1 MAIPEQV
8 IEQVRAA
15 ADIVS
20 IISDYVPDLKK
31 AGRNFRCCCPF
42 HKEKTPS
49 FMVSPEKGIFRCFGC
64 GTAGDVFKFVML
76 IENISWPESIRKLAE
91 RYNIQIT
98 ETYSEK
104 EKYTV
109 SEKTKIFELLET
121 AAKFYNR
128 CFLELKSAAYAR
140 DYAKKRGMTDE
151 TIKKFMI
158 GYAPKG
164 KLFDAARKKGYTFEM
179 LAKAGLFTKND
190 YGNIFEYMSERL
202 VFPILDIQGRVVAFG
217 GRTLADSKA
226 KYLNTP
232 ETIVYSKSS
241 NLYGLYQTLPDLR
254 REKSIVVVEGYMDAV
269 MSQQYGVSGAVAPL
283 GTAFTVQQ
291 AKLINRYAETAILL
305 FDPDDAGRTATQRAL
320 EICAETGVS
329 VRTSSLPEG
338 VDPDEYLLEHGKDAF
353 FKIINKNA
361 KNPISFFTDRVLEQI
376 PIRTAQDKAR
386 VVSVLLDFVAK
397 NNNLIV
403 QRDYVNYIAQK
414 LNIDEDILWQ
424 EIQKKIAFK
433 TDVSEKDFSG
443 TDNINT
449 KFSLEEKLLSFLLD
463 TANREYV
470 RKIKKDFFT
479 ERNCVEIYNLLQE
492 NENVSTAQI
501 LSIIK
506 DKKQEEWFSKLAIV
520 SEQKKDISEKNSDE
534 SSVRLYEIFNILC
547 KDIELERLKKE
558 RKLLEKEVLLMT
570 EGKIKNEPEKIKRYL
585 QLTSQI
591 KGSGKK

>member
-1 MAIPEQV
+1 MAIPEQA

-42 HKEKTPS
+42 HTEKTPS

-64 GTAGDVFKFVML
+64 GAAGDVFKFVML
-76 IENISWPESIRKLAE
+76 IENISWPESVRKLAE
-91 RYNIQIT
+91 RYSIQIN
-98 ETYSEK
+98 ESYSEK
-104 EKYTV
+104 DRYTV
-109 SEKTKIFELLET
+109 SEKTKIFELLEMT
-121 AAKFYNR
+121 AKFYNR
-128 CFLELKSAAYAR
+128 CFLELKSASFVR
-140 DYAKKRGMTDE
+140 EYAKKRGMTDD
-151 TIKKFMI
+151 TIRKFMI
-158 GYAPKG
+158 GYAPKN

-241 NLYGLYQTLPDLR
+241 NLYGLYQTLPELR
-254 REKSIVVVEGYMDAV
+254 REKSITVVEGYMDAV

-291 AKLINRYAETAILL
+291 AKLINRYAETVTLL

-320 EICAETGVS
+320 EICAEAGVS

-338 VDPDEYLLEHGKDAF
+338 VDPDEYLLAHGKDAF
-353 FKIINKNA
+353 FKIVDKNA
-361 KNPISFFTDRVLEQI
+361 KNPIEFFTDRIFEKFSVK
-376 PIRTAQDKAR
+376 TAQDKAR
-386 VVSVLLDFVAK
+386 VVSILLDFIAK
-397 NNNLIV
+397 NKNLIV
-403 QRDYVNYIAQK
+403 QRDYVNYVAQQ

-424 EIQKKIAFK
+424 EFQKKTVFK
-433 TDVSEKDFSG
+433 TDVSAGDFAE
-443 TDNINT
+443 TNNI
-449 KFSLEEKLLSFLLD
+449 KVKSSLEEKLLKFLLD
-463 TANREYV
+463 SENREYV
-470 RKIKKDFFT
+470 RKLKKDFFT
-479 ERNCVEIYNLLQE
+479 ERNCVEVYNMLTE
-492 NENVSTAQI
+492 NENISIAQI
-501 LSIIK
+501 LSKIK
-506 DKKQEEWFSKLAIV
+506 DKNREEWFSKLAIV
-520 SEQKKDISEKNSDE
+520 SEQEKNSKDGNSE
-534 SSVRLYEIFNILC
+534 DDTVRVYEIFNILC
-547 KDIELERLKKE
+547 KDIETERLKKE